1 MFVQSYINAFGSG
14 CMAGWSCYNK
24 LDSFIMLPM
33 QSMAMAS
40 TTFVSQNMGARQPK
54 RAESGTYITTG
65 LTMLITGV
73 IIGALEIFARPSV
86 QLFSQD
92 PEVIRY
98 GVLFI
103 RANVWFLLFN
113 CVNHVVAGA
122 LRGMGDSNGPM
133 LIMILSFVALR
144 QTYLFFMT
152 RYIANTP
159 LTVGIGYPV
168 GWVSCCLIEA
178 AYFLARRKKLLYRE
192 TI

>member
-1 MFVQSYINAFGSG
+1 M
-14 CMAGWSCYNK
+14 
-24 LDSFIMLPM
+24 
-33 QSMAMAS
+33 
-40 TTFVSQNMGARQPK
+40 
-54 RAESGTYITTG
+54 
-65 LTMLITGV
+65 
-73 IIGALEIFARPSV
+73 
-86 QLFSQD
+86 
-92 PEVIRY
+92 
-98 GVLFI
+98 
-103 RANVWFLLFN
+103 
-113 CVNHVVAGA
+113 AGA